1 MVVLGLTRATRRGA
15 VRLVLCGPFRRVG
28 LDPAAGSGRSR
39 RPWGSWGSSARPARG
54 HELASRG
61 ALRFVLGQL
70 SVVPAQPGQFL
81 PLIAGPSVGAGSRV
95 TLGLRDPTAAPV
107 SGVRKAA
114 GAAPLSRYRPGCG
127 NLCASHEGR
136 VAPAYPLDISGEI
149 LTTSPLVG
157 ACTIWP
163 LPRYMPSCEIGE

>member
-1 MVVLGLTRATRRGA
+1 VSRFPDNATIVSILHGSTTMV
-15 VRLVLCGPFRRVG
+15 
-28 LDPAAGSGRSR
+28 RSVE
-39 RPWGSWGSSARPARG
+39 S
-54 HELASRG
+54 
-61 ALRFVLGQL
+61 
-70 SVVPAQPGQFL
+70 
-81 PLIAGPSVGAGSRV
+81 SVG
-95 TLGLRDPTAAPV
+95 
-107 SGVRKAA
+107 KAA

-127 NLCASHEGR
+127 NLCESHEGR